1 MPADESQ
8 KRTTAKRAAS
18 IGAHSGVFSLV
29 DLKSLRGGQNS
40 AAFGPIGGY
49 GQLGRLAAQ
58 VTPRIQQAGAVVNDA
73 TKRVAQSTVALKAA
87 DTIDRGAR
95 EIMHSGV
102 EFLREK
108 AKIPNDW
115 NAHLEKRKTG
125 WAAWADRKI
134 PFSNDFFRSTAAA
147 REYYVNKA
155 KNTVVDL
162 AADASHPVIDEA
174 ADFAG
179 GVKDKI
185 IPSTI
190 KRYGISNAF
199 VALNNPGATREY
211 ASQKTRKIREEI
223 PALVSDPISYGTAV
237 ALSIPAKTEDLIKS
251 IRKNASKLDSGDHK
265 YGVPMNAVRHA
276 GRATKDYAQ
285 EAIAPHVGF
294 GLAGLVAYNATRR
307 VRQNTN
313 DMHSRMFPKGTARGQ
328 LAKVPVLN
336 KFGLR
341 PFARVAG
348 NPRVAVGLAVFSAVT
363 GAGNAIRESRE
374 LQKRN
379 PDQYRVLQAK
389 RRQYSHA
396 SQALTVE
403 QSIST
408 TSNKH
413 DPHV

>member
-1 MPADESQ
+1 MPADGNQ
-8 KRTTAKRAAS
+8 KQTAAKRASS
-18 IGAHSGVFSLV
+18 IGAFKRAFSLGN
-29 DLKSLRGGQNS
+29 LKPQRGARTS
-40 AAFGPIGGY
+40 ADFAPLGGY

-87 DTIDRGAR
+87 DTFGRGAR
-95 EIMHSGV
+95 GAMHSGV

-125 WAAWADRKI
+125 WAAWADSKI
-134 PFSNDFFRSTAAA
+134 SNDFHGFSFASAAP
-147 REYYVNKA
+147 EYYANKA

-199 VALNNPGATREY
+199 LALNNPGDTREY
-211 ASQKTRKIREEI
+211 ALQKTRKIREEI

-251 IRKNASKLDSGDHK
+251 IRKNASKLDSGDYK

-294 GLAGLVAYNATRR
+294 GLAGLVAYNATRQ

-389 RRQYSHA
+389 RMQYSHA
-396 SQALTVE
+396 SQTLAVG
-403 QSIST
+403 QSISK
-408 TSNKH
+408 TSNRS
-413 DPHV
+413 